1 MQPEEDVAEWDLMS
15 LEEPPPGYANKTAKF
30 KNIFLHGKS
39 RVLASLYNIYRRYPT
54 EPPEFTLSPVYLL
67 GNYYHCDDTT
77 INQFTYLNHGS
88 DDESGF
94 ALKLHNPP
102 HVAHFLRDFQCII
115 WFSYRKDFPPL
126 GPAQLTSDIGWGCM
140 LRTGQMILAQTLVYH
155 LLGRDWRLSLN
166 DTNQPFSIYRQILR
180 LFTDSPL
187 ISSPYS
193 VHNIV
198 MRNKKMVRLNNPDI
212 VENST
217 TNPFKAEPWFAPS
230 AICRVLKSLVHNY
243 GPNSL
248 TMYVPTDPVVYMD
261 KVVQLCTQRHHRHPT
276 NKNANKNA
284 NNSSNNNNNNSGT
297 DADSN
302 NNNNNQQHEEHA
314 SSTDDSSDDQASE
327 PSVPWR
333 SLFILIPMRLGV
345 DKINP
350 IYFET
355 IFACLRMPQSV
366 GIIGGKPKQSFWFVG
381 YQDEHLIYLDPHI
394 VQESVQPNTKFSD
407 ETYHC
412 SVPQKIHISEVDP
425 SLAVG
430 FYCHT
435 KEEFDNLCN
444 SIEEMSKTS
453 TPIFTIE
460 QHEPVYDSEED
471 SS

>member
-1 MQPEEDVAEWDLMS
+1 MQQSEEDVAEWDLMS
-15 LEEPPPGYANKTAKF
+15 LEDPPPGYANKTAKF

-67 GNYYHCDDTT
+67 GHCYHCDDAT
-77 INQFTYLNHGS
+77 INQFHYLNHAAE
-88 DDESGF
+88 DETGF
-94 ALKLHNPP
+94 KLHNPP
-102 HVAHFLRDFQCII
+102 HVSHFLRDFQCIV

-140 LRTGQMILAQTLVYH
+140 LRTGQMILAQTLIYH
-155 LLGRDWRLSLN
+155 LLGRDWRLGEPDIS
-166 DTNQPFSIYRQILR
+166 QPFSIYRQILR

-198 MRNKKMVRLNNPDI
+198 MRNKAMIRLHNPDST
-212 VENST
+212 ENST

-230 AICRVLKSLVHNY
+230 AICRVLKNLVHNY
-243 GPNSL
+243 GPNSM
-248 TMYVPTDPVVYMD
+248 TMYVPADPVVYLD
-261 KVVQLCTQRHHRHPT
+261 KIVQMCTQPKHFHHH
-276 NKNANKNA
+276 A
-284 NNSSNNNNNNSGT
+284 NNHNNNTNSNNTDNNKEQNEDRGS
-297 DADSN
+297 
-302 NNNNNQQHEEHA
+302 
-314 SSTDDSSDDQASE
+314 SSDSDESQLGEKDST
-327 PSVPWR
+327 VPWR

-355 IFACLRMPQSV
+355 ILACMRMPQSV
-366 GIIGGKPKQSFWFVG
+366 GIIGGKPKQSYWFVG
-381 YQDEHLIYLDPHI
+381 YQDEHLVYLDPHI

-435 KEEFDNLCN
+435 KEEYDNFCSSMTEISN
-444 SIEEMSKTS
+444 TS
-453 TPIFTIE
+453 VPIFTIE

>member
-1 MQPEEDVAEWDLMS
+1 MQMEEDVAEWDLLS

-67 GNYYHCDDTT
+67 GHCYHCDDAT
-77 INQFTYLNHGS
+77 INQFHYLNHGGE
-88 DDESGF
+88 DETNFS
-94 ALKLHNPP
+94 LNHNPP
-102 HVAHFLRDFQCII
+102 HVSHFLRDFQCIV

-140 LRTGQMILAQTLVYH
+140 LRTGQMILAQTLIYH
-155 LLGRDWRLSLN
+155 LLGRDWRLTEP
-166 DTNQPFSIYRQILR
+166 DTSQPFSLYRQILR

-198 MRNKKMVRLNNPDI
+198 MRNKAMVRLHNPETT
-212 VENST
+212 ENST

-230 AICRVLKSLVHNY
+230 AICRVLKNLVHNY
-243 GPNSL
+243 GPNTL
-248 TMYVPTDPVVYMD
+248 TMYVPTDPVLYID
-261 KVVQLCTQRHHRHPT
+261 KIVQLCTQNKRHHPP
-276 NKNANKNA
+276 KN
-284 NNSSNNNNNNSGT
+284 NNNNNNSNNNSNNSN
-297 DADSN
+297 SN
-302 NNNNNQQHEEHA
+302 NNSNNNEESA
-314 SSTDDSSDDQASE
+314 SNDDSSDSE
-327 PSVPWR
+327 KDTSVPWR

-355 IFACLRMPQSV
+355 IFSCLRMPQSV

-381 YQDEHLIYLDPHI
+381 YQDEHLVFLDPHI
-394 VQESVQPNTKFSD
+394 VQESVQPTTKFSD

-412 SVPQKIHISEVDP
+412 SVPQKIHITEVDP

-435 KEEFDNLCN
+435 KEEFENLC
-444 SIEEMSKTS
+444 STLVEISKTS
-453 TPIFTIE
+453 AAIFTIE
-460 QHEPVYDSEED
+460 QHEPVYDSEDD

>member
-1 MQPEEDVAEWDLMS
+1 MQSEEDVAEWDLMS
-15 LEEPPPGYANKTAKF
+15 LEEPPSGYANKTAKF

-67 GNYYHCDDTT
+67 GHCYHCDDST
-77 INQFTYLNHGS
+77 INQFHYLNHGS
-88 DDESGF
+88 DDEATF
-94 ALKLHNPP
+94 NLKLHNPP
-102 HVAHFLRDFQCII
+102 HVSHFLRDFQCIV

-140 LRTGQMILAQTLVYH
+140 LRTGQMILAQALIYH
-155 LLGRDWRLSLN
+155 LLGRDWRLSLP
-166 DTNQPFSIYRQILR
+166 DTNQPFSIYRQVLR

-198 MRNKKMVRLNNPDI
+198 MRNKAMVRVHNPDSA
-212 VENST
+212 ENST
-217 TNPFKAEPWFAPS
+217 TNPFKAEPWFSPS
-230 AICRVLKSLVHNY
+230 AICRVLKNLVHNY

-248 TMYVPTDPVVYMD
+248 TMYVPTDPVMYID
-261 KVVQLCTQRHHRHPT
+261 KIVQLCTQPRRHHHRH
-276 NKNANKNA
+276 A
-284 NNSSNNNNNNSGT
+284 NNDSTTNNNNNNNNNNNS
-297 DADSN
+297 N
-302 NNNNNQQHEEHA
+302 IKEESA
-314 SSTDDSSDDQASE
+314 PNDDSSDENHALDRDKDS
-327 PSVPWR
+327 SVPWR

-355 IFACLRMPQSV
+355 ILSVLRLPQSV

-381 YQDEHLIYLDPHI
+381 YQDEHLVFLDPHI
-394 VQESVQPNTKFSD
+394 VQESVQSNTKFSD

-425 SLAVG
+425 SLAIG

-435 KEEFDNLCN
+435 KEEFENLCTAMT
-444 SIEEMSKTS
+444 ELSKTS
-453 TPIFTIE
+453 APIFTIE
-460 QHEPVYDSEED
+460 QHEPVYDSGDD